1 MSDAE
6 LMAAALLGLE
16 HQRSEIEEQMA
27 EVRRVLRK
35 TDLSGSDVPRK
46 MGPMS
51 AAGRERIA
59 AAQRKRWAAVKKAK
73 KTARK

>member
-1 MSDAE
+1 
-6 LMAAALLGLE
+6 
-16 HQRSEIEEQMA
+16 MA
-27 EVRRVLRK
+27 EVRRVLRN
-35 TDLSGSDVPRK
+35 TDLSGSSVPRQK
-46 MGPMS
+46 RPMS